1 MKNVT
6 KFSFSTKA
14 LKGIHSVHRG
24 FLVAGCAAIN
34 DINSSMFFILSVRKG
49 KLNEAERAYTTN
61 YICTLFSVQST
72 KIHEYMK
79 IAKIYRTKILESHP
93 AMGARI
99 SKTLNELEMELKSEN
114 HRWIEMMRHKVASH
128 LDIGFIDK
136 EIGKLDRNLELGFYA
151 SDRKFETAYDF
162 SYEII
167 YKAIFSQIE
176 GGIEKAA
183 TQLLNFVA
191 RISEF
196 HNQLVMEIFQQ
207 SGLMS
212 KRTSM
217 SVSEEN
223 VLPIQSGLL
232 PVLYGEPSSSVE

>member
-1 MKNVT
+1 
-6 KFSFSTKA
+6 
-14 LKGIHSVHRG
+14 
-24 FLVAGCAAIN
+24 
-34 DINSSMFFILSVRKG
+34 
-49 KLNEAERAYTTN
+49 
-61 YICTLFSVQST
+61 
-72 KIHEYMK
+72 
-79 IAKIYRTKILESHP
+79 
-93 AMGARI
+93 MGSRI
-99 SKTLNELEMELKSEN
+99 SKTLNELEQELKSEN
-114 HRWIEMMRHKVASH
+114 HRWIEMMRHKIASH

-136 EIGKLDRNLELGFYA
+136 EIAKLDKNLELDFYA

-162 SYEII
+162 SYEIV

-223 VLPIQSGLL
+223 VLPLQSGLL
-232 PVLYGEPSSSVE
+232 PVLYGEPSSSVEQPDR